1 MNSHVKS
8 ALMKI
13 IKLFFAILFI
23 CFSSFFSMAAV
34 EVEGSLRHVQNGM
47 RGDVYKGEI
56 KLHNSDEFE
65 HEVKIYQTDLQY
77 NYKDFTFYEEPVT
90 HNRSNAKWIQFSPK
104 TVIIKGNQTT
114 YIQYEVTI
122 PKSDTIKGTYWSVL
136 MIEGV
141 IPIDPNKPGQLN
153 ISTVTRYAVQIVT
166 EIAERGSDEL
176 KILEP
181 TLITEGDKVFLAID
195 IENIGGN
202 YISPD
207 VSIELFDDH
216 GTSVKTIKV
225 PKKGLYPT
233 TSARF
238 RFSLEG
244 IEGKK
249 TYQVVIIAAGQDKS
263 VFGLEYTLYL

>member
-1 MNSHVKS
+1 
-8 ALMKI
+8 MKI
-13 IKLFFAILFI
+13 LKWFLI
-23 CFSSFFSMAAV
+23 CFSICLLPFYSIAAI
-34 EVEGSLRHVQNGM
+34 EVEGSLRHVHEGI
-47 RGDVYKGEI
+47 RGDVYRGEI
-56 KLHNSDEFE
+56 KLHNSDEIN

-77 NYKDFTFYEEPVT
+77 NFKDFTFYEEPVS

-104 TVIIKGNQTT
+104 TVIIKGHETI
-114 YIQYEVTI
+114 YVQYEVTI
-122 PKSDTIKGTYWSVL
+122 PKSDSIKGTYWSVL

-166 EIAERGSDEL
+166 EIADRGVDDL

-181 TLITEGDKVFLAID
+181 SLITEGDQVFLAID
-195 IENIGGN
+195 IENTGGN

-207 VSIELFDDH
+207 VSIELFDDA
-216 GTSVKTIKV
+216 GKSVKTINA
-225 PKKGLYPT
+225 PKKGLFPT

-244 IEGKK
+244 IEGNKN
-249 TYQVVIIAAGQDKS
+249 YQVVIIAAGQDKS

>member
-1 MNSHVKS
+1 
-8 ALMKI
+8 MKI
-13 IKLFFAILFI
+13 YKLFIGILFI
-23 CFSSFFSMAAV
+23 YLFPLISFAAI
-34 EVEGSLRHVQNGM
+34 EVEGSLRHIHSGM

-56 KLHNSDEFE
+56 RLHNSDEFE

-90 HNRSNAKWIQFSPK
+90 HKRSNAKWIQFSPK
-104 TVIIKGNQTT
+104 TLIVKGNETT

-122 PKSDTIKGTYWSVL
+122 PKGDTIFGSYWSVL

-141 IPIDPNKPGQLN
+141 IPIDLTKPGQLN

-166 EIAERGSDEL
+166 EIADRGKDDL
-176 KILEP
+176 KISEP
-181 TLITEGDKVFLAID
+181 TIINEGDKVFLAID
-195 IENIGGN
+195 IENIGDN

-207 VSIELFDDH
+207 VSIELFDES
-216 GTSVKTIKV
+216 GKSVKTLKA
-225 PKKGLYPT
+225 PKKGLFPT

-238 RFSLEG
+238 RFSLED

-249 TYQVVIIAAGQDKS
+249 TYQVLIIAAGQDKS